1 MNDRIVMKIISKIP
15 DPSRLILCFIVLLT
29 IPRLAIGLD
38 LDVILKDV
46 HPDIRKW
53 ATVISVSNP
62 NGTPTFTTSH
72 FGNSESQVDFWPAST
87 IKLYTVIAG
96 TEFLNTHGMPIDSTI
111 TFARADSD
119 GNYHRDCARVF
130 TEMVSE
136 VFRRSSNE
144 DYTLLLRMMGID
156 YINTRFLVPDRGF
169 PHSALMRDYVT
180 HRPIIYE
187 NDEPQRIEIFG
198 PDGTHKVIDH
208 TWSGVSYAER
218 RGATILSSTTG
229 NCTSTAELADCV
241 RRLIFHDV
249 LPKEERFN
257 ISSDQADFIIFG
269 DKNRGLVGFENRLA
283 GPYAWEQ
290 SGERVFPQARY
301 FHKGGLISTYVL
313 DIGYITD
320 VESDTHLVFAL
331 AAFTGEEQVVRDM
344 AADIFTAASI
354 EE

>member
-1 MNDRIVMKIISKIP
+1 M
-15 DPSRLILCFIVLLT
+15 LLFIVLSAD
-29 IPRLAIGLD
+29 IRFASSLD
-38 LDVILKDV
+38 LNMVLKDV

-62 NGTPTFTTSH
+62 DGPPTFTTSH
-72 FGNSESQVDFWPAST
+72 LGNSGNQVDFWPAST

-96 TEFLNTHGMPIDSTI
+96 AEFLNSHGMPLDSTI
-111 TFARADSD
+111 TFSRADSD

-156 YINTRFLVPDRGF
+156 YINTRFLVPERGF

-180 HRPIIYE
+180 HRPVIYE
-187 NDEPQRIEIFG
+187 NDEPQRIGISS
-198 PDGTHKVIDH
+198 PDGTQKIIEH
-208 TWSGVSYAER
+208 TWSRISYAES

-249 LPKEERFN
+249 LPVAERFN

-269 DKNRGLVGFENRLA
+269 DKDRGLVGFENRLA

-313 DIGYITD
+313 DIGYISD
-320 VESDTHLVFAL
+320 AESDTHIVFAL
-331 AAFTGEEQVVRDM
+331 AAFTGEEQVIRDM
-344 AADIFTAASI
+344 AAAIFNAARK
-354 EE
+354 ED